1 MRCFRPLWTAAL
13 AVMAGALLCAPAS
26 AETTSQYA
34 ALIHKFNPKLQQHQT
49 HRLALE
55 VIKDSQRSH
64 LDARLLI
71 ALVTVESRW
80 RQSAVSSAGARGLG
94 QLMPH
99 TAHVLGVNPR
109 DSKQNLLGA
118 STYLARMI
126 RQFGAQGK
134 RLHLAIAAYNAGP
147 LAVRR
152 AGGIPYNG
160 ETPEYV
166 RRVISLWHSIRGRVG
181 DVARTLPSDDK
192 FVIGVL
198 SVEPYSEII
207 SVDGAPSGSQP
218 SSDSEP
224 VTSTL

>member
-1 MRCFRPLWTAAL
+1 M
-13 AVMAGALLCAPAS
+13 MGALFCAPAS

-34 ALIHKFNPKLQQHQT
+34 ALIHKFNPKLQAHQT
-49 HRLALE
+49 HKLALE
-55 VIKDSQRSH
+55 VIKDSQRTH

-126 RQFGAQGK
+126 HVFGNQGN

-147 LAVRR
+147 LAVLR
-152 AGGIPYNG
+152 ARGVPYNG

-166 RRVISLWHSIRGRVG
+166 RRVISVWHSIRSRVG
-181 DVARTLPSDDK
+181 DVARTLPSGSYA
-192 FVIGVL
+192 IGIVT
-198 SVEPYSEII
+198 VEPFDEIL
-207 SVDGAPSGSQP
+207 SVDGGEQNASPQP
-218 SSDSEP
+218 TDP
-224 VTSTL
+224 TATTTL

>member
-1 MRCFRPLWTAAL
+1 M
-13 AVMAGALLCAPAS
+13 GATLCVPAS
-26 AETTSQYA
+26 AETALQYA

-64 LDARLLI
+64 IDARLLI

-80 RQSAVSSAGARGLG
+80 RQSAISSAGARGLG

-118 STYLARMI
+118 STYLGRMV
-126 RQFGAQGK
+126 RTFGADGK

-147 LAVRR
+147 LAVLR
-152 AGGIPYNG
+152 ARGIPYNG

-166 RRVISLWHSIRGRVG
+166 RRVISLWHSIRARVG
-181 DVARTLPSDDK
+181 DVARLPSTDK
-192 FVIGVL
+192 FVVGVL
-198 SVEPYSEII
+198 SVQPYDDIL
-207 SVDGAPSGSQP
+207 SVDGDQ
-218 SSDSEP
+218 SDSQSSSESA
-224 VTSTL
+224 TSTAF

>member
-1 MRCFRPLWTAAL
+1 M
-13 AVMAGALLCAPAS
+13 GALFCVPAS
-26 AETTSQYA
+26 AETASQYA
-34 ALIHKFNPKLQQHQT
+34 ALIHRFNPKLQQHQT
-49 HRLALE
+49 HKLALE

-80 RQSAVSSAGARGLG
+80 RQSAISSAGARGLG

-118 STYLARMI
+118 STYLGRMI
-126 RQFGAQGK
+126 RTFGGQGN

-181 DVARTLPSDDK
+181 DVARTLPSSDK

-198 SVEPYSEII
+198 EVEPYGEII
-207 SVDGAPSGSQP
+207 SVDGNSQP
-218 SSDSEP
+218 SSDA
-224 VTSTL
+224 TASTATTF

>member
-1 MRCFRPLWTAAL
+1 MGALFCVPAL
-13 AVMAGALLCAPAS
+13 A
-26 AETTSQYA
+26 ETSSQYA

-49 HRLALE
+49 HKLALE

-109 DSKQNLLGA
+109 DPKQNLLGA

-126 RQFGAQGK
+126 RTFGAHGNH
-134 RLHLAIAAYNAGP
+134 LHLAIAAYNAGP

-166 RRVISLWHSIRGRVG
+166 RRVISLWHSIRARVG
-181 DVARTLPSDDK
+181 DVARTLPSNDK
-192 FVIGVL
+192 LVIGVL

-207 SVDGAPSGSQP
+207 SVDGDASSSQP
-218 SSDSEP
+218 SSEP
-224 VTSTL
+224 ATL

>member
-1 MRCFRPLWTAAL
+1 M
-13 AVMAGALLCAPAS
+13 GASLCVPAS
-26 AETTSQYA
+26 AETASQYA
-34 ALIHKFNPKLQQHQT
+34 ALIHKFNPKLQKHQT

-55 VIKDSQRSH
+55 VIRDSQRSH

-126 RQFGAQGK
+126 HQFGAQGK

-147 LAVRR
+147 LAVSR
-152 AGGIPYNG
+152 ARGIPYNG

-166 RRVISLWHSIRGRVG
+166 RRVISLWHSIRARVG
-181 DVARTLPSDDK
+181 DVARTLPSGDK
-192 FVIGVL
+192 YVIGTVP
-198 SVEPYSEII
+198 VEPFEEIL
-207 SVDGAPSGSQP
+207 SVDGQQQNAESQP
-218 SSDSEP
+218 SDDATAASA
-224 VTSTL
+224 TTL

>member
-1 MRCFRPLWTAAL
+1 MRCFRPLWTVALALIVGAAL
-13 AVMAGALLCAPAS
+13 CVPAS
-26 AETTSQYA
+26 AETASQYA
-34 ALIHKFNPKLQQHQT
+34 ALIHKFNPKLQQHQS

-80 RQSAVSSAGARGLG
+80 RQSAISSAGARGLG

-109 DSKQNLLGA
+109 DSKQNLFGA

-126 RQFGAQGK
+126 RQFGNHGN

-166 RRVISLWHSIRGRVG
+166 RRVISLWHSIRARVG
-181 DVARTLPSDDK
+181 DVARALPSSDK
-192 FVIGVL
+192 AVIGVL
-198 SVEPYSEII
+198 SVEPYDEII
-207 SVDGAPSGSQP
+207 SVDGDSQ
-218 SSDSEP
+218 
-224 VTSTL
+224 STESTTPATF

>member
-1 MRCFRPLWTAAL
+1 MRYFRPLWTVVL
-13 AVMAGALLCAPAS
+13 TVIVAGALCVPAS
-26 AETTSQYA
+26 AETASQYA
-34 ALIHKFNPKLQQHQT
+34 ALIHKFNPKLQQHQS

-80 RQSAVSSAGARGLG
+80 RQSAISSAGARGLG

-126 RQFGAQGK
+126 RQFGAQGNH
-134 RLHLAIAAYNAGP
+134 LHLAIAAYNAGP

-152 AGGIPYNG
+152 ARGIPYNG

-166 RRVISLWHSIRGRVG
+166 RRVISLWHSIRSRVG
-181 DVARTLPSDDK
+181 DVARTLPSNDK
-192 FVIGVL
+192 LVIGVL
-198 SVEPYSEII
+198 SVEPYDEII
-207 SVDGAPSGSQP
+207 SVDGDSSSSQP
-218 SSDSEP
+218 SSDPAS
-224 VTSTL
+224 L